1 MFHIFSIHFWTSF
14 GFGLKSCGPCKTCT
28 FWMIISIFLNLF
40 VNGRGIG
47 WNDAALIGIQILQ
60 YHLLKG
66 KICGVPFQLLIML
79 KLTSPLFSNNELNR
93 LCFLVWNNL
102 SMSYLQPIVL
112 LFIWN
117 TSVTQNLITNIKTA
131 FFLFIIVCTNNNWN
145 YK

>member
-79 KLTSPLFSNNELNR
+79 KLTSPLFSNIKLNC
-93 LCFLVWNNL
+93 LFFFALKQLEC
-102 SMSYLQPIVL
+102 VL
-112 LFIWN
+112 LTTYCLVVHMKHQCNSKSYYKHKNCI
-117 TSVTQNLITNIKTA
+117 
-131 FFLFIIVCTNNNWN
+131 LFIYCSMHQQQL
-145 YK
+145 KL

>member
-28 FWMIISIFLNLF
+28 FWMIISIF
-40 VNGRGIG
+40 RGIG
-47 WNDAALIGIQILQ
+47 WNDDALIGIQILQ

-79 KLTSPLFSNNELNR
+79 KLTSPLFSNIKLN
-93 LCFLVWNNL
+93 CPFFFLLKNNL
-102 SMSYLQPIVL
+102 SVSYLQPIVL

-117 TSVTQNLITNIKTA
+117 TSVTQNLITNIKIA
-131 FFLFIIVCTNNNWN
+131 FFLFIVVCTNSNWN